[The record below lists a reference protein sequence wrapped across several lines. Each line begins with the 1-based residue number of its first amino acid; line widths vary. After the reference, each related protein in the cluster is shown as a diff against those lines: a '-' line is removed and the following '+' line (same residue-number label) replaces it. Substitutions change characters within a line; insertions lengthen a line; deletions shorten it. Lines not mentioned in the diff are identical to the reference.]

1 MRRRDVAKELNGPV
15 ARRLLSG
22 AIPARFAYLA
32 LDGTPRAIPIGF
44 LWNGREVVMCTA
56 TNSAKVKA
64 LKANP
69 QIALTIDTTDH
80 PPQILLIRG
89 AASLETVDGI
99 PDEYLQMQSGLV
111 PADQL
116 DGWLAGVRELYR
128 QMVRITVTPTWAK
141 VIDFEKTLPSAVAEL
156 AAKRQR

>member
-1 MRRRDVAKELNGPV
+1 MRRRDVAKELDGPV

-99 PDEYLQMQSGLV
+99 PDRKSTRLNSSHV
-111 PADQL
+111 D
-116 DGWLAGVRELYR
+116 
-128 QMVRITVTPTWAK
+128 
-141 VIDFEKTLPSAVAEL
+141 
-156 AAKRQR
+156 

>member
-1 MRRRDVAKELNGPV
+1 MRRRDVAKELDGPV

-22 AIPARFAYLA
+22 AIPARFAYRA

-80 PPQILLIRG
+80 PPQIPLIRG

-99 PDEYLQMQSGLV
+99 PDEYLQMQS
-111 PADQL
+111 
-116 DGWLAGVRELYR
+116 
-128 QMVRITVTPTWAK
+128 
-141 VIDFEKTLPSAVAEL
+141 
-156 AAKRQR
+156 

>member
-1 MRRRDVAKELNGPV
+1 
-15 ARRLLSG
+15 
-22 AIPARFAYLA
+22 
-32 LDGTPRAIPIGF
+32 
-44 LWNGREVVMCTA
+44 MCTA

-99 PDEYLQMQSGLV
+99 PDEYLQNAIRTCASRSVGR
-111 PADQL
+111 
-116 DGWLAGVRELYR
+116 LAGRGSRTVQASGAHHRHPDVGEGDRLREDTAER
-128 QMVRITVTPTWAK
+128 GSGTRGETTEVTLLLVAFVPGGSWG
-141 VIDFEKTLPSAVAEL
+141 VPGIDPDEVQRMFATAWTLLS
-156 AAKRQR
+156 